1 MLLEEI
7 CVSVGILLLGLI
19 AFLAVKAEKNDQNPY
34 RNIKGKKLKSSI
46 FYVLIHMKK
55 RIIPKLSKEKTD
67 TLKKIYPGKGIEE
80 IYYLLGERMLLLG
93 FSVVMLGMLLA
104 VGSGLVT
111 PAMNLIQGYYLK
123 RDVATGQKRYVDVV
137 AKAGKHQ
144 QEITIPVLPEKY
156 SEKERKKKFREA
168 KQYIE
173 RNYLGGNKSENQIIS
188 SLNLMTTIPK
198 SAVSVTWS
206 SSDPSMIKED
216 GTLLAT
222 DCQEAVVI
230 ELVAVIRYRKRTE
243 SISKTVVVLPVQKT
257 KERLFWEQW
266 QEQFAQNEKA
276 SNTTKYLFLPEQV
289 GKQKVSY
296 QEKVRQWSSTILLL
310 TCILLLLVP
319 FREGKKLQSAMIKR
333 EKQLKMDFPEMIERF
348 TLLVEAGLSVKGAW
362 LRITQE
368 YEKREEKNKVHYVY
382 EEMILAA
389 REMENGMSEAKAY
402 ELFGKRTG
410 LLPYMK
416 FSTLLV
422 QNLKKGTTDLIRFLD
437 FEVEDAFHERRE
449 NAKVLGEEAGTKLLF
464 PMMLMLSI
472 VFALI
477 LYAAFQSM

>member
-55 RIIPKLSKEKTD
+55 RIIPRLSKEKTD

-206 SSDPSMIKED
+206 SSDPSVIKED

-222 DCQEAVVI
+222 DCQE
-230 ELVAVIRYRKRTE
+230 
-243 SISKTVVVLPVQKT
+243 TVP
-257 KERLFWEQW
+257 
-266 QEQFAQNEKA
+266 
-276 SNTTKYLFLPEQV
+276 
-289 GKQKVSY
+289 
-296 QEKVRQWSSTILLL
+296 
-310 TCILLLLVP
+310 
-319 FREGKKLQSAMIKR
+319 
-333 EKQLKMDFPEMIERF
+333 
-348 TLLVEAGLSVKGAW
+348 
-362 LRITQE
+362 
-368 YEKREEKNKVHYVY
+368 
-382 EEMILAA
+382 
-389 REMENGMSEAKAY
+389 
-402 ELFGKRTG
+402 
-410 LLPYMK
+410 
-416 FSTLLV
+416 
-422 QNLKKGTTDLIRFLD
+422 
-437 FEVEDAFHERRE
+437 
-449 NAKVLGEEAGTKLLF
+449 
-464 PMMLMLSI
+464 
-472 VFALI
+472 
-477 LYAAFQSM
+477 

>member
-1 MLLEEI
+1 MLFEEI
-7 CVSVGILLLGLI
+7 CVLAGILLLGMI
-19 AFLAVKAEKNDQNPY
+19 AFLAGKAEKMDQNPY
-34 RNIKGKKLKSSI
+34 RNINGRKLKSSI
-46 FYVLIHMKK
+46 FYILFRMKN
-55 RIIPKLSKEKTD
+55 RITPRISKEKTD

-80 IYYLLGERMLLLG
+80 IYYLLGERMLFLG
-93 FSVVMLGMLLA
+93 FSIVMLGMLLA
-104 VGSGLVT
+104 VGSGFVT
-111 PAMNLIQGYYLK
+111 PTMKLIQGYYLK

-144 QEITIPVLPEKY
+144 KEITIPVLPEKY
-156 SEKERKKKFREA
+156 NKKEREKKFREA

-173 RNYLGGNKSENQIIS
+173 RHYLGKNKSKNRIIS
-188 SLNLMTTIPK
+188 SLHLMTTIPK
-198 SAVSVTWS
+198 SAVLVTWS
-206 SSDPSMIKED
+206 SSDPSVIKED
-216 GTLLAT
+216 GTLMIT
-222 DCQEAVVI
+222 DRQEAVTV

-243 SISKTVVVLPVQKT
+243 TISKIVMAAPVQKT

-276 SNTTKYLFLPEQV
+276 SNTTRYLFLPEQV

-296 QEKVRQWSSTILLL
+296 QEKVRRWNSMILFMTCMLL
-310 TCILLLLVP
+310 VFVP
-319 FREGKKLQSAMIKR
+319 FREEKKIQNAMIKR
-333 EKQLKMDFPEMIERF
+333 EKQLKMDFPELIERF
-348 TLLVEAGLSVKGAW
+348 ALLVEAGLSVKGAW
-362 LRITQE
+362 LRITYE
-368 YEKREEKNKVHYVY
+368 YQNREEKHKIHYAY
-382 EEMILAA
+382 EEMILTA

-422 QNLKKGTTDLIRFLD
+422 QNLKKGTSDLIRLLS